1 VVLGVLEALSGEDGR
16 EAMKSEVARV
26 AILMGGGPA
35 VVYGCEALEALDH
48 FDASGVTGG
57 AGKT

>member
-1 VVLGVLEALSGEDGR
+1 
-16 EAMKSEVARV
+16 
-26 AILMGGGPA
+26 
-35 VVYGCEALEALDH
+35 VVYGCEALEALDQ

>member
-1 VVLGVLEALSGEDGR
+1 VLESLSGEDGR

-35 VVYGCEALEALDH
+35 VVYGCEALEALDQ